1 MLLGDVSVSTSQHR
15 MARRESRRAA
25 SMREA
30 PAAAVP
36 AVKLTL
42 DEAAVDELQDDQRSG
57 MKDARIAKDEPLRP
71 LARQATRRVSQADD
85 GEGSAKKVRMDA
97 AAAEDEPSGGR
108 KRRHEKAEA
117 TEVETPRRTSPE
129 VRWTA
134 RSISVLV
141 VFTTRATHCCHKHM
155 FCIYVSSS
163 SCFG

>member
-1 MLLGDVSVSTSQHR
+1 

-30 PAAAVP
+30 PAAAAP

-97 AAAEDEPSGGR
+97 AEDEPAGGR

-117 TEVETPRRTSPE
+117 TDVETPKRTSPE

-134 RSISVLV
+134 SSISVLV
-141 VFTTRATHCCHKHM
+141 LLPRARRALSLQTCVLYLC
-155 FCIYVSSS
+155 V
-163 SCFG
+163 